1 MEIFHSW
8 KAITEKGRRAA
19 VTIGNFDGLHLAHQ
33 ELLRRVRQRAKERNA
48 ASVAITFDPHP
59 VQVLAPQKAHRRLTP
74 LPVKLELLE
83 KSGIDRLLV
92 LPFTEEFSRWSP
104 ERFVEEVL
112 VKALQSESVWVGEN
126 FRFGHRQA
134 GTPETMKELGL
145 RWNFQ
150 TEVLPQVRFRTT
162 TVSSSQIRCLLQNGN
177 LSMTNRLLGRAFSIR
192 SSVQAG
198 LGIGRNQTVPTL
210 NLAPYDGI
218 LPAGRRRG
226 GAVDRCDE
234 RSELGRPAAS
244 GRGVLEAAVGGSS
257 LLPAAGQNVVPRGR
271 SRGTVEGAAAL
282 LRLVGGAGQALLCG
296 AVDGVGQ
303 GAHPRGQ
310 AAGSGRPGD
319 ETTPGNRHSTA
330 CAAAGVDPSHPSTR
344 PGHRPTE
351 ALQGSR
357 STRNG

>member
-8 KAITEKGRRAA
+8 EASAEKGRRAA
-19 VTIGNFDGLHLAHQ
+19 VTVGNFDGMHLAHQ

-59 VQVLAPQKAHRRLTP
+59 AQVLAPQKAPRLLTP
-74 LPVKLELLE
+74 LPVKLELLG

-112 VKALQSESVWVGEN
+112 VKALHSESVWVGEN

-134 GTPETMKELGL
+134 GTPETLKGMGL

-218 LPAGRRRG
+218 LPAVGVYVTRARLAEPDGAGRETTALRSVTNVGYRPTFG
-226 GAVDRCDE
+226 E
-234 RSELGRPAAS
+234 RELG
-244 GRGVLEAAVGGSS
+244 VETHLLE
-257 LLPAAGQNVVPRGR
+257 PW
-271 SRGTVEGAAAL
+271 
-282 LRLVGGAGQALLCG
+282 
-296 AVDGVGQ
+296 Q
-303 GAHPRGQ
+303 GAP
-310 AAGSGRPGD
+310 
-319 ETTPGNRHSTA
+319 
-330 CAAAGVDPSHPSTR
+330 
-344 PGHRPTE
+344 PTSLE
-351 ALQGSR
+351 VSFLYRLREERKFASAEELKSQIQRDIQRAQGYFR
-357 STRNG
+357 RLEHFRVAPVPPD